1 MNETLMG
8 ISVLATALFDW
19 SLALATGALLAGY
32 WLRGRPALAARVPRV
47 RSAASLMAIALVAQF
62 YLMVAMMTG
71 QSGFAEVLRAAPLV
85 ATTHAGKIALATLG
99 VSALLLLADLL
110 QSLRRPAVFTV
121 LVALLLALH
130 SATGHAA
137 VDGDFTV
144 AELLQLLHLA
154 GMALWTGGV
163 IVSGLF
169 VVPRLI
175 AKSERGM
182 RECIDAA
189 YLQSLSRVSTY
200 AVAVVLLSGVWKGW
214 TGLDHQ
220 LGGLLHPGWGR
231 ILLTKLLLVT
241 VALVLG
247 ALHRRWIHRREQA
260 WTRQQTRTLR
270 TTLRV
275 EAVCLTL
282 VLVLSAWLGSVDP
295 SGS

>member
-19 SLALATGALLAGY
+19 SLALATGVSLAAY
-32 WLRGRPALAARVPRV
+32 WLRGGPAFAAHIPRI
-47 RSAASLMAIALVAQF
+47 RSAALLMVIALVAQF

-71 QSGFAEVLRAAPLV
+71 QAGLGAVLGAAPLV
-85 ATTHAGKIALATLG
+85 ATTHAGKVALSTLAVAVLLLVMDCRKRLRTPG
-99 VSALLLLADLL
+99 VSALLGA
-110 QSLRRPAVFTV
+110 F
-121 LVALLLALH
+121 LVTLLLVLH

-144 AELLQLLHLA
+144 AELFQLLHLA

-169 VVPRLI
+169 VVPRL
-175 AKSERGM
+175 AASAQRV
-182 RECIDAA
+182 DVA

-200 AVAVVLLSGVWKGW
+200 TVAVVLLSGAWKGW
-214 TGLDHQ
+214 TGLNHQ
-220 LGGLLHPGWGR
+220 LGDLLHTVWGR
-231 ILLTKLLLVT
+231 ILLTKLLFVT

-247 ALHRRWIHRREQA
+247 ALHRRWIHGREPA
-260 WTRQQTRTLR
+260 WTPQQARTLA

-275 EAVCLTL
+275 EAASLTL
-282 VLVLSAWLGSVDP
+282 VLALSAWLGSVDP